1 MSLTEYQ
8 RKRDFR
14 RTPEPKGKSPKA
26 TAARRYV
33 VHRHHASRLHWD
45 VRLEMRGILASWA
58 VTQGPPLE
66 AGKRRLAVHTED
78 HPLEYLTFH
87 GVIPDGYG
95 AGTMTIWD
103 TGTYD
108 LLKDSPSEYK
118 VHFHGKRLDGEWVL
132 VQTKQNE
139 GRDWLMIK
147 HGTAPKGHP
156 LDAKVEPMLAIAA
169 DEPFDSPEFAFEP
182 KWDGVRTI
190 AFVDGG
196 VVRLQTRNLLDC
208 TAQYPEAHGV
218 SEALTGAY
226 QAILDGEIVALD
238 ERGVPSFQRL
248 QPRMHVRD
256 ESAVRKLRRSTP
268 VVYQVF
274 DILWVDGEDVRARPL
289 RERQKILDE
298 VLTPMGAI
306 RRSEQFVGSGTAL
319 FAAAQEQGLE
329 GIVAKRLDAPYVA
342 TRSAA
347 WVKIKAFRTME
358 CVIGGWTEGQGGR
371 ANSLGALLL
380 GIYRDGKL
388 SPIGHVGTGFDER
401 TLKELLATLRER
413 EVQRSPFAAEPR
425 VNGVAHWCQ
434 PELVC
439 EVRYAELTRE
449 GTLRHPSY
457 RGLRADVDPT
467 ECTGEER
474 RESTKNALRA
484 AAKAAAQRPESDG
497 ETSAAKGPRVPAVLT
512 IDGHTIRLTNLEKV
526 LFPEDGY
533 TKADLI
539 RYYTEVSPY
548 LLPVIRD
555 RPLTL
560 KLFPDGIAAAHFYQ
574 KDKPSFTPKWIQTW
588 VDTTA
593 DRAGGID
600 YILGNDLATL
610 VWLANYTA
618 IEIHPWLSRV
628 DDPLHPDIAIID
640 LDPSKG
646 ATWDDVKEAAAVVHA
661 VLDDLG
667 LTGFPKTTGS
677 RGIHILVPIARTY
690 TFEESRGFVFDA
702 GKAARERA
710 PKLITLETVKD
721 RRRGVYIDYLQNVG
735 GKTTAG
741 AYSVRPIRRAPV
753 SAPLRWEEIPSL
765 GRPDAFTIR
774 NMGERLAATGDLLG
788 PSLALAQK
796 LPRASVSAP
805 AAPTRRAAKR

>member
-14 RTPEPKGKSPKA
+14 RTPEPKGKPPTV

-33 VHRHHASRLHWD
+33 VHRHHATRLHWD
-45 VRLEMRGILASWA
+45 VRLEMHGILASWA

-118 VHFHGKRLDGEWVL
+118 VHFHGTRLEGEWVL

-139 GRDWLMIK
+139 GRDWLMIR
-147 HGTAPKGHP
+147 HGTAPKDHP
-156 LDAKVEPMLAIAA
+156 LDARIEPMLAIAA
-169 DEPFDSPEFAFEP
+169 DEPFDSPDFAFEP

-190 AFVDGG
+190 AFIDGG
-196 VVRLQTRNLLDC
+196 IVRLQTRNLLDC
-208 TAQYPEAHGV
+208 TTQYPEAHGV

-274 DILWVDGEDVRARPL
+274 DILWADGQDLRARPL
-289 RERQKILDE
+289 RERQKVLDE
-298 VLTPMGAI
+298 VLTPMGPI
-306 RRSEQFVGSGTAL
+306 RRSEQFIGSGTAL
-319 FAAAQEQGLE
+319 FAAVQEQGLE
-329 GIVAKRLDAPYVA
+329 GIVAKRLDAPYVT

-347 WVKIKAFRTME
+347 WVKVKAFRTME

-371 ANSLGALLL
+371 ANTLGALLL
-380 GIYRDGKL
+380 GLYKDGKL
-388 SPIGHVGTGFDER
+388 SPVGHVGTGFDER

-413 EVQRSPFAAEPR
+413 EVPRSPFASDPR

-457 RGLRADVDPT
+457 RGLRADVDPQ

-474 RESTKNALRA
+474 RESTKSALRA
-484 AAKAAAQRPESDG
+484 AAKAASERVAGDAG
-497 ETSAAKGPRVPAVLT
+497 TAKAARVPAVLT
-512 IDGHTIRLTNLEKV
+512 IEGHTIRLTNLEKV

-548 LLPVIRD
+548 LLPVIHD

-628 DDPLHPDIAIID
+628 DDPMHPDIAIID

-646 ATWDDVKEAAAVVHA
+646 ATWDDVKETAALVHT
-661 VLDDLG
+661 VLDGLG

-677 RGIHILVPIARTY
+677 RGIHILVPIARDY
-690 TFEESRGFVFDA
+690 TFEESRGFVFEV

-710 PKLITLETVKD
+710 PKLVTLETVKE

-753 SAPLRWEEIPSL
+753 SAPLRWDEIAAL

-774 NMGERLAATGDLLG
+774 NMGERLAATGDLLA
-788 PSLALAQK
+788 PSLTLEQK

>member
-8 RKRDFR
+8 RKRDFK
-14 RTPEPKGKSPKA
+14 RTPEPKGTPPTT
-26 TAARRYV
+26 TAAQRYV
-33 VHRHHASRLHWD
+33 VHRHHATRLHWD
-45 VRLEMRGILASWA
+45 VRLEMRGVLVSFA

-103 TGTYD
+103 EGTYD

-147 HGTAPKGHP
+147 HGTAPKDHP
-156 LDAKVEPMLAIAA
+156 LDAKIEPMLAITA
-169 DEPFDSPEFAFEP
+169 DEPFDSPDFAFEP

-196 VVRLQTRNLLDC
+196 IVRLQTRNLLDC
-208 TAQYPEAHGV
+208 TTQYPEAQGA

-238 ERGVPSFQRL
+238 ERGAPSFQRL
-248 QPRMHVRD
+248 QPRMHVGD
-256 ESAVRKLRRSTP
+256 ESAVRKLRRTTP
-268 VVYQVF
+268 VVYEVF
-274 DILWVDGEDVRARPL
+274 DVLWVDGRDVRTRPL
-289 RERQKILDE
+289 RERQKLLDE
-298 VLTPMGAI
+298 ILTPMGAI
-306 RRSEQFVGSGTAL
+306 KRSEQFIGTGKAL
-319 FAAAQEQGLE
+319 FAAAKEQGIE
-329 GIVAKRLDAPYVA
+329 GIVAKRLDAPYSSA
-342 TRSAA
+342 RSAA
-347 WVKIKAFRTME
+347 WVKIKAFRSME

-371 ANSLGALLL
+371 SSALGALLI
-380 GIYRDGKL
+380 GVYREGRL
-388 SPIGHVGTGFDER
+388 TPLGHVGSGFDER
-401 TLKELLATLRER
+401 TLKDLLATLRER
-413 EVQRSPFAAEPR
+413 ESAQSPFTVEPR
-425 VNGVAHWCQ
+425 ANQPAHWCL

-439 EVRYAELTRE
+439 EVQYAELTRD

-457 RGLRADVDPT
+457 RGLRPDIDPLT
-467 ECTGEER
+467 CTGYER

-484 AAKAAAQRPESDG
+484 AAKAVTEGAAADLG
-497 ETSAAKGPRVPAVLT
+497 AKVPRVPAVLT
-512 IDGHTIRLTNLEKV
+512 VDGHTIRLTNLEKV
-526 LFPEDGY
+526 IFPEDGY

-548 LLPVIRD
+548 LVPLIKD

-560 KLFPDGIAAAHFYQ
+560 KLFPDGIAAQHFYQ
-574 KDKPSFTPKWIQTW
+574 KDKPDFTPRWIHTW
-588 VDTTA
+588 IDRTA
-593 DRAGGID
+593 EREGGIE

-628 DDPLHPDIAIID
+628 DDPEHPDLAIID
-640 LDPSKG
+640 LDPSAG
-646 ATWDDVKEAAAVVHA
+646 ATWDDVKETAALIHE
-661 VLDDLG
+661 VLSDMG
-667 LTGFPKTTGS
+667 LVGFPKTTGS
-677 RGIHILVPIARTY
+677 RGIHVYVPIARRY
-690 TFEESRGFVFDA
+690 TFEESRGFVFDVGA
-702 GKAARERA
+702 VARERK
-710 PKLITLETVKD
+710 PKLVTLETVKD

-741 AYSVRPIRRAPV
+741 PYSVRPIRRAPV
-753 SAPLRWEEIPSL
+753 SAPLRWEEIGAL
-765 GRPDAFTIR
+765 GRPDAFTIA
-774 NMGERLAATGDLLG
+774 NMSARLAQTGDLLA
-788 PSLALAQK
+788 PCLELAQK
-796 LPRASVSAP
+796 LPKPRAKAK
-805 AAPTRRAAKR
+805 AGAKR